1 MFRCTQ
7 LVFVAVLSL
16 VFLMINHGNSFS
28 ADPQNEA
35 LPEDLGTRKFGADWE
50 SFLGKNS
57 NSYSPEKGIAPW
69 PASGPKILWGARMA
83 EGYSMPAIS
92 RGRAFLFD
100 QAKGTARL
108 RCCNSENG
116 KELWSFTYDSD
127 YQDSYGYS
135 NGPRCYPVVDGARV
149 YILGPEGLLHCINIS
164 NGKVIWKIN
173 TVVDFNVIQN
183 FFGVGSTPTID
194 GELLLVPVGGSPKGS
209 DKNDF
214 SQLKGNGS
222 AVVAFN
228 KYTGK
233 IVYQFSNELASY
245 SSPLIATID
254 NRKYGLHFARG
265 GLIGFEPTT
274 GKQDFFFPW
283 RSRILESVNAA
294 TPVVVGNKIF
304 ISETYGPGSALLEVN
319 KGAIKVLWDDETRG
333 RDKAM
338 LAHWNTPIH
347 VDGFIY
353 GSSGRHKSNAELRCI
368 ELNTGKVK
376 WSVPELTR
384 CSLLQVDGHFICQ
397 AEDGLLYL
405 IKINPEKF
413 EKVSVASLSANGVSL
428 LQEPCWSAPVLSH
441 GLLYVRGRNTLICI
455 DLMQQ

>member
-16 VFLMINHGNSFS
+16 VFLMINPGNSFS
-28 ADPQNEA
+28 ADPLNEA
-35 LPEDLGTRKFGADWE
+35 LPDDLGTRKFGADWE
-50 SFLGKNS
+50 SFLGKNT

-173 TVVDFNVIQN
+173 TVADFNVIQN

-265 GLIGFEPTT
+265 GLIGFEPAT